1 MNTGTVLAL
10 AAVILAAG
18 GAFAVLRRDKK
29 RGKSPCGGNCG
40 CCPSC
45 GACHKAQASGGSAP
59 HGTKAH

>member
-45 GACHKAQASGGSAP
+45 GACHKAQASGG
-59 HGTKAH
+59 